1 LIKVDPNKFK
11 EVFINLIDNAVKH
24 SPENSKVEIIT
35 KKVYN
40 QKNEIKNLK
49 ILIKDEGKGIKEEK
63 QDKIWERFYKV
74 DESRSRNDSNGTG
87 LGLAIV
93 KDIIDKHQ
101 AKINVQNNSQGGS
114 IFTITLNEKHLV

>member
-1 LIKVDPNKFK
+1 M
-11 EVFINLIDNAVKH
+11 
-24 SPENSKVEIIT
+24 
-35 KKVYN
+35 
-40 QKNEIKNLK
+40 KNVK
-49 ILIKDEGKGIKEEK
+49 ILIKDEGKGIEEEK

-101 AKINVQNNSQGGS
+101 AEINVQNNKQGGAS
-114 IFTITLNEKHLV
+114 FIVTLSKKHLVKN